1 MEKWK
6 VLWREQKWALLLLA
20 AVNVWS
26 ILLFFWARQIDASP
40 SYGLAAGTPARL
52 VVDLILINAA
62 GGALI
67 AAGRYRRAQY
77 AKNNSETDIYTGDDL
92 VLHVTGLISDTL
104 PRYVQPG
111 MPDYLPNMIG
121 ASYERGNL
129 EQLAVVFENRL
140 GAAVETDDSY
150 MLERKLSGK
159 WYAVEE
165 YPGYEPCWSSI
176 VLPAG
181 TSEKLLLPAWG
192 RYNTLEHGY
201 YRIVKTLSAGGKTY
215 HLAGEFLLS

>member
-77 AKNNSETDIYTGDDL
+77 AKNHSETDIYTGDDL

-129 EQLAVVFENRL
+129 EQLAVYLKTGWALPWKRMIPICWNASFPASGTPWKSTRVTSHA
-140 GAAVETDDSY
+140 GAASCSRRAP
-150 MLERKLSGK
+150 RKSCCSP
-159 WYAVEE
+159 
-165 YPGYEPCWSSI
+165 PGDGTTPWSMAI
-176 VLPAG
+176 TAL
-181 TSEKLLLPAWG
+181 
-192 RYNTLEHGY
+192 
-201 YRIVKTLSAGGKTY
+201 
-215 HLAGEFLLS
+215 